1 MTLSITLE
9 PDHAVRPDFIAP
21 IYGTISPMTVP
32 ADAPPMFAAVA
43 ADDPIFGKRVPEL
56 VKEWSDA
63 KRPGEFHYFEK
74 GWIWFWNETAGYFKR
89 YVDRGVLYVDEGSE
103 AALRN

>member
-1 MTLSITLE
+1 LTLSITLE

-74 GWIWFWNETAGYFKR
+74 GGYGFGMKQQGTSSDMWIEEFYTWMK
-89 YVDRGVLYVDEGSE
+89 DRKL
-103 AALRN
+103 L